1 MDELDQQGTMG
12 AKPNVIRSLASRL
25 EPVLRA
31 YGIDKAILFGSLAR
45 QEASPTSD
53 VDLILIQ
60 RTSKRFF
67 DRYDGIL
74 EAMGSAVPERD
85 LEVLIYTPEELEGI
99 RNRPFVRRAL
109 LEGKV
114 LFESN

>member
-1 MDELDQQGTMG
+1 MRD
-12 AKPNVIRSLASRL
+12 VITALASRL

-31 YGIDKAILFGSLAR
+31 YAIDKAILFGSLAR
-45 QEASPTSD
+45 DDASPTSD

-60 RTSKRFF
+60 RTNKRFF

-85 LEVLIYTPEELEGI
+85 LEVLIYTPEELERI
-99 RNRPFVRRAL
+99 RDRPFVRRAL
-109 LEGKV
+109 REGKV
-114 LFESN
+114 LFESD